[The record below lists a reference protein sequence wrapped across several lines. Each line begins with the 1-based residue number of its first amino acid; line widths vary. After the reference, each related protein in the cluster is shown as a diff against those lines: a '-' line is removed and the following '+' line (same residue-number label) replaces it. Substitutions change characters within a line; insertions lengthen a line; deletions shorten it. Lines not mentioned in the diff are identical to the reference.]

1 MSETLLPPAILAK
14 ADFRHNEYAWRVH
27 DLPEVI
33 AAARA
38 LNLRNIGG
46 QLQIRTA
53 DAIGECDWVGVDACQ
68 LIPPMLP
75 WDATVAMAADMALA
89 DLTSLQKEFD
99 FAAEIK
105 DAFPGPVER
114 HLAGGGT
121 LEDAVWFVWYV
132 DSEAEAAATAPE
144 IPTE

>member
-1 MSETLLPPAILAK
+1 MSETHLPPDILAK
-14 ADFRHNEYAWRVH
+14 ADFRHNEYACRVA
-27 DLPEVI
+27 DLAEVI

-75 WDATVAMAADMALA
+75 WDATVAMSADIALS
-89 DLTSLQKEFD
+89 DLAELQAEFD
-99 FAAEIK
+99 FAAEIR
-105 DAFPGPVER
+105 DAFPAALER
-114 HLAGGGT
+114 HLAAGGT
-121 LEDAVWFVWYV
+121 VEDAVWFVWYV
-132 DSEAEAAATAPE
+132 DSEEEAAATAPE
-144 IPTE
+144 IPAG